1 MCSSDAAESLLDTD
15 LSTLAEDELADRVLA
30 LLAEQ
35 NRIAAEL
42 THTVRVAEARQ
53 LPEREGLTSMT
64 NWLVGHARM
73 HSRAASRLVRNG
85 RALAQLPAMKAAF
98 RSGAVGAD
106 QVTVVAKVVAPE
118 HVAAAADQ
126 GVDVGDVDHTLTE
139 VAASQPYEVLATT
152 VHHYLERL
160 DPDGPEPD
168 PTEKRS
174 LRMTRHSDGSVSG
187 WFDLDA
193 VGGAKVATALESIVQ
208 AGRGAGDDRTRAQQ
222 AGDALVQLC
231 DLALASGELPV
242 LRTRKPQVGVLVPI
256 ADLVDPGAGP
266 ATAKLE
272 TGGVISAARARWL
285 TCDGEIGRIVMSPDG
300 VPLDLGRTKRVV
312 DPYLRKAVD
321 LRDGGCVF
329 AGCTAPAWW
338 CEAHHLLEWLFGGET
353 TVENLA
359 LLCERHHA
367 KVHSGFRVERRPD
380 GRYRTYRPDGTEI
393 LIGPLLR
400 AAA

>member
-1 MCSSDAAESLLDTD
+1 
-15 LSTLAEDELADRVLA
+15 
-30 LLAEQ
+30 
-35 NRIAAEL
+35 
-42 THTVRVAEARQ
+42 
-53 LPEREGLTSMT
+53 
-64 NWLVGHARM
+64 
-73 HSRAASRLVRNG
+73 
-85 RALAQLPAMKAAF
+85 
-98 RSGAVGAD
+98 
-106 QVTVVAKVVAPE
+106 
-118 HVAAAADQ
+118 
-126 GVDVGDVDHTLTE
+126 VGDVDHTLTE

-152 VHHYLERL
+152 VHHCLERL

-193 VGGAKVATALESIVQ
+193 VGAATA
-208 AGRGAGDDRTRAQQ
+208 T
-222 AGDALVQLC
+222 
-231 DLALASGELPV
+231 
-242 LRTRKPQVGVLVPI
+242 
-256 ADLVDPGAGP
+256 
-266 ATAKLE
+266 LE
-272 TGGVISAARARWL
+272 TGGVISAARVRWL
-285 TCDGEIGRIVMSPDG
+285 TCDGEIGRIVMSPAG

-321 LRDGGCVF
+321 LRDGGCAF

-353 TVENLA
+353 TLENLA

-367 KVHSGFRVERRPD
+367 KVHSGFRVERQAD

-400 AAA
+400 TAA